1 MIDSVP
7 QLEDFLSRPSEAA
20 CRAMLEIQGDLLILG
35 AGGKMGPTLA
45 RMTKRADAANGTE
58 RRIVAVSRF
67 GDDATAAKFETQGI
81 DIIRRDLLEENGLDE
96 LPDAENVL
104 FMTGMKFGGSTNPG
118 LMWGMNTD
126 LPARVCR
133 KYRSS
138 KIVAFSTGNVYPHVS
153 PDSLGSKETDP
164 LSPVGEYGMSALGR
178 ERTFQY
184 FSLKLGIPTAL
195 VCLNY
200 SVELRYGVLVDIAR
214 SVWAGEPIDVSMGYV
229 NVIWQGDAN
238 ALTLCAFAE
247 ASVPATRCNVA
258 GPEILKVRDIA
269 EAFSKLFDKPVTFA
283 GTEGNKALLNDG
295 RRMFEKYGPLQFT
308 ATDLYP
314 LIADWIQRGQPLLG
328 KPTHFQAINGVF

>member
-1 MIDSVP
+1 MIDNVP
-7 QLEDFLSRPSEAA
+7 HLEDVLSQPSEAA
-20 CRAMLEIQGDLLILG
+20 CRVMEELKGDLIILG

-45 RMTKRADAANGTE
+45 RMAKRVDEANGIK

-67 GDDATAAKFETQGI
+67 GDDATAAKFESHGI
-81 DIIRRDLLEENGLDE
+81 EVIRRDLLEENSLDD
-96 LPDAENVL
+96 LPDSENVL
-104 FMTGMKFGGSTNPG
+104 FMTGMKFGGSSNPG

-153 PDSLGSKETDP
+153 PESLGSKENDP
-164 LSPVGEYGMSALGR
+164 LDPVGEYGMSALGR

-184 FSLKLGIPTAL
+184 FSQKLDVPTAL

-247 ASVPATRCNVA
+247 ASAPATALQCRGA
-258 GPEILKVRDIA
+258 GDLEGAGHRRVLLETVRQTGDVRGNRRN
-269 EAFSKLFDKPVTFA
+269 EGL
-283 GTEGNKALLNDG
+283 TE
-295 RRMFEKYGPLQFT
+295 
-308 ATDLYP
+308 
-314 LIADWIQRGQPLLG
+314 
-328 KPTHFQAINGVF
+328 